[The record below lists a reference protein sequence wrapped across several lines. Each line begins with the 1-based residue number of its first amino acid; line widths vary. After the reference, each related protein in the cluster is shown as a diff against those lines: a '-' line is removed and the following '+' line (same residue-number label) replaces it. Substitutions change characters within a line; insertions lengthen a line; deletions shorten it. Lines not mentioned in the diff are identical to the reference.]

1 MAMIALSVVA
11 ALSERRQPGMVF
23 REELYPIQKMAPLG
37 QFVEGIVHDFRS
49 ILYVI
54 RIYSEVL
61 AGRGSLGKE
70 DLRAIDEIGQAARR
84 ASSLTAQ
91 LLAFSRRE
99 VVQPMLLNLNVMVS
113 CIEPMLRQL
122 IGDNIVLNSVLAPTL
137 GAVKVDPSQLDQVL
151 LNLVVNA
158 RDAMPRGGQ
167 LTIETANVE
176 LDESYVGD
184 HAGARRGPHVM
195 LAVRDTGIGMDA
207 TTKARLFE
215 PFFTTKEA
223 GKGTGLGL
231 SIIYGIVKQSG
242 GYISVDSEPGHGTMF
257 QVYLPREGDS
267 SDSAGD
273 ASVDPSVS

>member
-1 MAMIALSVVA
+1 
-11 ALSERRQPGMVF
+11 
-23 REELYPIQKMAPLG
+23 
-37 QFVEGIVHDFRS
+37 
-49 ILYVI
+49 
-54 RIYSEVL
+54 
-61 AGRGSLGKE
+61 
-70 DLRAIDEIGQAARR
+70 
-84 ASSLTAQ
+84 
-91 LLAFSRRE
+91 
-99 VVQPMLLNLNVMVS
+99 
-113 CIEPMLRQL
+113 MLRQL